1 MSTDN
6 IVMSICGLGLA
17 AFVVVLVSLC
27 LGRRARRVSQVA
39 GVILLGTVAAFL
51 YAVLPLSPSPQALFQ
66 EEFGEAPDA
75 TITDLHG
82 VRTGSAGNYTAH
94 LQFHAPPETIWR
106 FFGNGVQHPYESG
119 YIYSGERPAFWL
131 SPKTQGFQTEFV
143 SPVSL
148 PHRGHFGVRFHP
160 DVRVVNYFPRENLVQ
175 ITWTF
180 YD

>member
-1 MSTDN
+1 MSTDY

-17 AFVVVLVSLC
+17 TFVVVLVSLC

-39 GVILLGTVAAFL
+39 GMILLGAVAAFL

-66 EEFGEAPDA
+66 EEFGVAPDA
-75 TITDLHG
+75 TITDLQG

-106 FFGNGVQHPYESG
+106 FFGNGVHHPYEPN
-119 YIYSGERPAFWL
+119 YLYLKERPSFWL
-131 SPKTQGFQTEFV
+131 SPKTLGFRTEFI

-148 PHRGHFGVRFHP
+148 LHTGHFGVRFRP
-160 DVRVVNYFPRENLVQ
+160 DAQVVNYFPRENLVQ
-175 ITWTF
+175 IIWTF